1 MGFNGILRHHAV
13 RDLVHTWCQ
22 SAGLRPE
29 REKFGLLLPTGPEDM
44 NNSQARRPADVY
56 LPAFAGSP
64 TAFDFAITAPQRQET
79 LAQASVRTAAAAEAY
94 ARHKELHLHTAQACE
109 QQGVKFVPLVA
120 ECTGTWDPSALKV
133 LKHVAHAAA
142 AKTGEEPAVCYN
154 QLLQELGTT
163 IRSFRARAALRR
175 RFEASWAW
183 HLHWHYSG
191 HPSRSRS
198 QPSKIEFGLMPP
210 TWIPMAITSEWALP
224 VPSWGCCPLLFSQ
237 SGCSFFFVRKCRCWS
252 FAAIV
257 GNGSHASSHCSMVD
271 AGSVFGSLAG
281 LPHFPMSFTS
291 ISADFDPW
299 PHDNF

>member
-1 MGFNGILRHHAV
+1 
-13 RDLVHTWCQ
+13 
-22 SAGLRPE
+22 
-29 REKFGLLLPTGPEDM
+29 M

-109 QQGVKFVPLVA
+109 QQGIKFVPLVA

-175 RFEASWAW
+175 RFEAS
-183 HLHWHYSG
+183 
-191 HPSRSRS
+191 
-198 QPSKIEFGLMPP
+198 
-210 TWIPMAITSEWALP
+210 
-224 VPSWGCCPLLFSQ
+224 
-237 SGCSFFFVRKCRCWS
+237 
-252 FAAIV
+252 
-257 GNGSHASSHCSMVD
+257 
-271 AGSVFGSLAG
+271 
-281 LPHFPMSFTS
+281 
-291 ISADFDPW
+291 
-299 PHDNF
+299 